1 MKYETINNIKS
12 LNTQKNIG
20 LWSIT
25 LPSDTERRLHICVV
39 KLLILAVDY
48 TKPQTSLHYQL
59 PPGH

>member
-48 TKPQTSLHYQL
+48 TKPQTSLHY
-59 PPGH
+59 